1 MIILCVMQ
9 IEKVIIV
16 AVALGCDAF
25 SVAVG
30 IGAVKISGRRIF
42 RLAFHFGLFQFFMPL
57 VGLAIGQFATRWIG
71 QTAPW
76 VAAGMLLIIGA
87 NMIRQATTTSGDDS
101 SGRGD
106 PTRGWSL
113 IFLSFSTSV
122 DALAAGFGLGLLGVN
137 ILLACLI
144 IGAVAAAMTTA
155 GMLIGAGIQRSVG
168 RKAEIFGGGVLILLG
183 FSFII

>member
-1 MIILCVMQ
+1 MQ
-9 IEKVIIV
+9 IERVLAV

-30 IGAVKISGRRIF
+30 IGAVKISRGRVF

-57 VGLAIGQFATRWIG
+57 LGLSIGRFAVHWIG
-71 QTAPW
+71 RTAPW
-76 VAAGMLLIIGA
+76 IAAGLLLLIGV
-87 NMIRQATTTSGDDS
+87 NMIRLATQKTATEDISES
-101 SGRGD
+101 D

-122 DALAAGFGLGLLGVN
+122 DALAAGFGLGLLGTD

-144 IGAVAAAMTTA
+144 IGVVAAAMTVT
-155 GMLIGAGIQRSVG
+155 GMLIGAGIKQTVG
-168 RKAEIFGGGVLILLG
+168 RKAEYFGGGVLILLAL
-183 FSFII
+183 SFII